1 MRVVVRIRDTAVN
14 VDVGPGHQR
23 LKWLSMVALQRYSE
37 VISADGSVGM
47 SHAHVATGLMDGE
60 GNELPPNK
68 SIRVALSDG
77 QEVFALLQ
85 ADEDDGRGAKGS
97 SRFLMMQ
104 GAAPNKCIISGPGV
118 TYALVNHA
126 ASFSLQARDTY
137 GNLTSNGGEKFE
149 VKVSPPDSLTQRQL
163 QELEPDPPAIITDR
177 GDGSYLVSH
186 TMTRKG
192 RYDVSVELDGEP
204 IAGSP
209 FATVAVKTFVPP
221 MIKWQQPR
229 VPDGPEPL
237 GFSHA
242 AVCTYGRSIIIFG
255 GCAESKGG
263 ADECPYHD
271 GLFTMHV
278 EKMKWE
284 VPKVLGKPPSPR
296 GGCTSCLNGN
306 RFLIYGGECAAAVVH
321 LA

>member
-1 MRVVVRIRDTAVN
+1 MRVIVCIRDAQIN

-23 LKWLSMVALQRYSE
+23 LKWLAMVALQRYSE
-37 VISADGSVGM
+37 TASPDGTIGI
-47 SHAHVATGLMDGE
+47 SHAHVATGLMDVE

-77 QEVFALLQ
+77 QEVYALLQ
-85 ADEDDGRGAKGS
+85 ADEDDPNPMAIKAAKGS

-118 TYALVNHA
+118 TYSLVNHA

-137 GNLTSNGGEKFE
+137 GNMTSNGGEKFE

-163 QELEPDPPAIITDR
+163 AESEPDPPAEITDR

-192 RYDVSVELDGEP
+192 RYAVSVELDGEP

-209 FATVAVKTFVPP
+209 FATVAVKTNVPA
-221 MIKWQQPR
+221 MIKWLPPR
-229 VPDGPEPL
+229 IPEGPEPG

-255 GCAESKGG
+255 GMATSKH
-263 ADECPYHD
+263 AVSDE
-271 GLFTMHV
+271 
-278 EKMKWE
+278 
-284 VPKVLGKPPSPR
+284 
-296 GGCTSCLNGN
+296 
-306 RFLIYGGECAAAVVH
+306 
-321 LA
+321 